1 MDEREEEKGKL
12 TLLCVRLSGV
22 SSIFEFFELLNA
34 TQAFTAGVN
43 LDM

>member
-12 TLLCVRLSGV
+12 ILCVRLSGV

-34 TQAFTAGVN
+34 TQAFTAGSARK
-43 LDM
+43 